1 MKNLKPETQIPNTQT
16 QTQNANVL
24 EFDAPCCESVR
35 ECNVRKVY
43 IIGFRNG
50 KPRVLRSIDA
60 VRCNRGVRKKF
71 KFYPSA
77 DVILISYYRSNR
89 GNNYITILW
98 KPESLTEEQAE
109 LLATAALG
117 IYEEEVIAE

>member
-1 MKNLKPETQIPNTQT
+1 MKPETQISNTQT

-24 EFDAPCCESVR
+24 EFEAPCCESIR
-35 ECNVRKVY
+35 ECSVRKVY

-89 GNNYITILW
+89 GNNYLSVLW
-98 KPESLTEEQAE
+98 KPNNLTEEQAKT
-109 LLATAALG
+109 LSAIALG
-117 IYEEEVIAE
+117 LFKEEEVM